1 VADEADVSGTEIEWG
16 DSSVVARIADTM
28 PTSDAK
34 RWPHSILL
42 SLRLRGG
49 KLTGMATAQTTADP
63 VHFALTSYVT
73 LDKIN
78 GP

>member
-1 VADEADVSGTEIEWG
+1 
-16 DSSVVARIADTM
+16 
-28 PTSDAK
+28 
-34 RWPHSILL
+34 
-42 SLRLRGG
+42 LRGC